1 MKTIRENTFETNSSS
16 CHTLI
21 IVSKEEFEAVK
32 NCDYLINYC
41 KIIPVEQAYKETMEE
56 LEQLEEKMSTSYRA
70 TYKTELTFDVFKE
83 VLKKFREW
91 SLTYNNR
98 HDAYAGPIEDN
109 ETAVTAGL
117 PEDYDTFNTYGGEYY
132 ETYSESYT
140 TKSGDEI
147 VAFGYYGHD

>member
-21 IVSKEEFEAVK
+21 IVSKEEFEGVK
-32 NCDYLINYC
+32 NCDYLINYRH
-41 KIIPVEQAYKETMEE
+41 IVSAEQAYKETMEE
-56 LEQLEEKMSTSYRA
+56 LEQLEEKMSDSYHA

-83 VLKKFREW
+83 VLKGFNSY
-91 SLTYNNR
+91 SLTYSNR
-98 HDAYAGPIEDN
+98 HDAYEGPIEDN
-109 ETAVTAGL
+109 ETAVIAGL
-117 PEDYDTFNTYGGEYY
+117 PEDYDTFETYGDEYY
-132 ETYSESYT
+132 ETYSETFT

>member
-32 NCDYLINYC
+32 NCDYLIDYRH
-41 KIIPVEQAYKETMEE
+41 IIPAEQAYKETMEE
-56 LEQLEEKMSTSYRA
+56 LAGLEDKMSNSYRA
-70 TYKTELTFDVFKE
+70 TYKTELTLEVFKE
-83 VLKKFREW
+83 ILRGFREW
-91 SLTYNNR
+91 DLTYSNR

-109 ETAVTAGL
+109 KTAVTAGL
-117 PEDYDTFNTYGGEYY
+117 CEDYNTFETYGGEYY
-132 ETYSESYT
+132 ETYSESFT